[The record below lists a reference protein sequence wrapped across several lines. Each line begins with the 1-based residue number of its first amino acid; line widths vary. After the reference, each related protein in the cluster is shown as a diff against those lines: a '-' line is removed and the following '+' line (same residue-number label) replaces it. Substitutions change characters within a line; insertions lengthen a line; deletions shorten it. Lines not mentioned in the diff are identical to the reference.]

1 MLLKELSKVLD
12 LSSDDVVLFSGDE
25 IARYNCIGNYADQRV
40 DSKVHYDFCEVLKV
54 ELGIVK
60 GVDDKAT
67 LNILIKEK
75 END

>member
-25 IARYNCIGNYADQRV
+25 IASFNCVGNYADQRV
-40 DSKVHYDFCEVLKV
+40 DARVHYNFCEVVKI
-54 ELGIVK
+54 EMGIVK

-67 LNILIKEK
+67 LNILIKE
-75 END
+75 